1 MKAEI
6 LYYTY
11 LKGNIFNNTT
21 VDYNSSILNYRRKK
35 NMQKPNILDTFF
47 FLSIS
52 TPEIGR
58 IYWHVCKV
66 DYMFKI

>member
-21 VDYNSSILNYRRKK
+21 VDYNSSILNYRWKK
-35 NMQKPNILDTFF
+35 NMQKPNILDTF
-47 FLSIS
+47 LLTIS